1 MVSQFTRPASSHLKS
16 LTRHVNLIAFR
27 KSIFFKKR
35 DAAAA
40 RHPGDLSQCTLRV
53 SSPSSDSVTFQIK
66 AGGEAS
72 ATERKLSSRT
82 CNVMKSPP
90 PKKKNNNLN
99 GHTNHIYTV
108 ILPILQN
115 MCLSSSLS
123 HQQELNYSS
132 FLQLARL
139 NRDFNQASQMEM

>member
-1 MVSQFTRPASSHLKS
+1 MWLQVKEPQNLHLTLGKCWCITTELAGTHSPVQGHFSRMDSRPGDVELRFSSWCMVSQFTRPASSHLKS

-90 PKKKNNNLN
+90 KKKKKK
-99 GHTNHIYTV
+99 I
-108 ILPILQN
+108 
-115 MCLSSSLS
+115 
-123 HQQELNYSS
+123 
-132 FLQLARL
+132 
-139 NRDFNQASQMEM
+139 